1 MATIQNRLLEVKE
14 GEYTE
19 RKENRCEKH
28 TSVNLLDQR
37 IHLAMVN

>member
-1 MATIQNRLLEVKE
+1 MATIQNRLLEEKE

-28 TSVNLLDQR
+28 RYVNLLDQR
-37 IHLAMVN
+37 IHLVMVN